1 MRPAKRALDLVGA
14 GVGVVLLA
22 PLFALVAVAIKAGDG
37 GPVFYRQRRVGRNG
51 REFRIWKFRTMVVD
65 AERAG
70 PPLTAGEDPRVTRVG
85 AVLRRFK
92 VDELPQLLNVLVG
105 EMSLVGPRPEV
116 ARYIAYY
123 TPNERLILRH
133 VPGITDPASLAYADE
148 AALLA
153 GAGDPERVYLR
164 QIMPEK
170 IRLSMRYARSATVL
184 SDMMVI
190 LQTLHLLPRTEPSP
204 RLRAGTE

>member
-92 VDELPQLLNVLVG
+92 LDELPQLLNVLVG

-123 TPNERLILRH
+123 TPSERLILRH
-133 VPGITDPASLAYADE
+133 VPGITDPASLVYADE

-153 GAGDPERVYLR
+153 GAADPERIYLR